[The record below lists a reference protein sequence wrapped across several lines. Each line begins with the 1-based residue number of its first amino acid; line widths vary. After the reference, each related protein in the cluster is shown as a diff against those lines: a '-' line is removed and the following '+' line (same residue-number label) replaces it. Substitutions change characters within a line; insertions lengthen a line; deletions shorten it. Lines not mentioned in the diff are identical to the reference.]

1 MISTGKITN
10 GTTYW
15 IHNIS
20 GQLMIAPDSRMKPFP
35 GWRRVQCETISEVEQ
50 FSRRMAAQEYNRF
63 RNMKVEEHMRSAT
76 ARERLKAN
84 CKLRLA
90 QGCISAEDERLTKQT
105 LASLEEKDRLLYRII
120 ADEPDLTRASLVI
133 EQQEESTS
141 KSVVLNKK
149 RGLQD
154 NEVNQIGKLVEAMA

>member
-1 MISTGKITN
+1 MITTGKIAN
-10 GTTYW
+10 GTVYW
-15 IHNIS
+15 EHNLS
-20 GQLMIAPDSRMKPFP
+20 GQLMVAPDSRMKPFP

-50 FSRRMAAQEYNRF
+50 FSRRMAAQEYAKF
-63 RNMKVEEHMRSAT
+63 RNMKVEEHMRSAS
-76 ARERLKAN
+76 ARERLRSN

-90 QGCISAEDERLTKQT
+90 QGCISAEDERLTRQT
-105 LASLEEKDRLLYRII
+105 LASLDDKDRLLYRII
-120 ADEPDLTRASLVI
+120 ADEPDLTRASLII

-141 KSVVLNKK
+141 AVSCLNKK